1 MNFML
6 KKYYENVKNQKHP
19 IKFVVSKILIRSG
32 LSRFFTIQLK
42 HCRLRFYPNS
52 ESSRALWIEPNFY
65 EDETKIPTT
74 EDFVYDY
81 LQNGDTFVDVG
92 ANIGLVTLNAAVK
105 VGSSGTVYS
114 IEPHPTIFLN
124 LKGNIQLN
132 NLSNVHAFNT
142 ALGNKKGEVNF
153 SDNRSDSLNAI
164 LENNNGIT
172 VTICKLDDLPINE
185 SSIALMKIDV
195 EGYEQ
200 FVLLG
205 ALKKLKMTKCVYFE
219 TLEKLYKKYNCTH
232 EDVFNILLNEGFHL
246 YRVRRKKISP
256 LKGELLEN
264 DLDVIAIRNLDDFLN
279 RTKFQLDDK

>member
-1 MNFML
+1 ML

-19 IKFVVSKILIRSG
+19 IKFAISKILIRSR
-32 LSRFFTIQLK
+32 LSRFITIK
-42 HCRLRFYPNS
+42 RKYYKLRFHHTS
-52 ESSRALWIEPNFY
+52 ESSRVLWIEPDY
-65 EDETKIPTT
+65 QIDT
-74 EDFVYDY
+74 EDFVHDY

-92 ANIGLVTLNAAVK
+92 ANIGLVTLTAAVK
-105 VGSSGTVYS
+105 VGSSGIVYS

-124 LKGNIQLN
+124 LKANIQLN
-132 NLSNVHAFNT
+132 DLNNVHTFNT

-153 SDNRSDSLNAI
+153 SDSRSDSLNAI

-172 VTICKLDDLPINE
+172 VPICKLDDLPINE

-205 ALKKLKMTKCVYFE
+205 ALKKLKITKCVYFE
-219 TLEKLYKKYNCTH
+219 TLEKLYKKYNYTH
-232 EDVFNILLNEGFHL
+232 EDVFNILLNEGFNL
-246 YRVRRKKISP
+246 YRLHKRKISP
-256 LKGELLEN
+256 LKDKLAEN
-264 DLDVIAIRNLDDFLN
+264 DLDIIAIRNLDDFLN